1 MLATDQD
8 LMAQIQARNTSAFE
22 TLMARYQE
30 MLRRHLLRT
39 VRDKDIADDL
49 LQEVFLRV
57 WTRAEQWHGRGAFKG
72 WLFRIATNL
81 ALNHIRSVQRHRQ
94 QPLEVPASGP
104 GEEDE
109 SSMPNWMV
117 DASSLG
123 PDEVLEHA
131 ERYELLQ
138 RLVGGLPTEKRE
150 VFRLVYEAEMDIRE
164 VAQTLG
170 IPEGTVKSRL
180 HYATKQVAR
189 QWKDQATAWE
199 E

>member
-1 MLATDQD
+1 MPATDQD
-8 LMAQIQARNTSAFE
+8 LMAQIQAHNSGAFE
-22 TLMARYQE
+22 TLVARYQE
-30 MLRRHLLRT
+30 MLLRHLLRT
-39 VRDKDIADDL
+39 VRDKDAADDL

-57 WTRAEQWHGRGAFKG
+57 WTHAEQWQGRGACKA

-81 ALNHIRSVQRHRQ
+81 ALNHLRSAQRHRQ
-94 QPLEVPASGP
+94 QPLEVSTDVP

-109 SSMPNWMV
+109 SSIPAWMI
-117 DASSLG
+117 DAASPD
-123 PDEVLEHA
+123 PDEALVHA

-138 RLVGGLPTEKRE
+138 RLVGRLPTEKRE
-150 VFRLVYEAEMDIRE
+150 VFRLVYEAEMEIRE
-164 VAQTLG
+164 VARALD